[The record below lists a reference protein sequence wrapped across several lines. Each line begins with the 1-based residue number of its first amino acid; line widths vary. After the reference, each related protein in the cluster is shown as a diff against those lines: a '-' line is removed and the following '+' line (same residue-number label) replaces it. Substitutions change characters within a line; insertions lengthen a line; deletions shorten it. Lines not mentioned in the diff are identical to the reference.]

1 MEWRSN
7 VQKRSP
13 NTTLEAKECNIL
25 RWHSTLKSAENRPNK
40 QYAVV
45 ESCPEV
51 DGAVYRSGV
60 YKILMARMWLTTTD
74 KNPNES
80 VKKKER

>member
-1 MEWRSN
+1 
-7 VQKRSP
+7 
-13 NTTLEAKECNIL
+13 
-25 RWHSTLKSAENRPNK
+25 LKSAENRPNK

>member
-1 MEWRSN
+1 MQYPELTQH
-7 VQKRSP
+7 V
-13 NTTLEAKECNIL
+13 EV
-25 RWHSTLKSAENRPNK
+25 AENRPNK